1 MSLVDPTCQYCTP
14 ITDGHAWDCP
24 TRYRD
29 WRLLKVALPP
39 SAPWAKP
46 LPDDPVESLLSSH
59 RIVVEAEWRE
69 HVVQLA
75 ENAIRLRGMLGTP

>member
-1 MSLVDPTCQYCTP
+1 
-14 ITDGHAWDCP
+14 
-24 TRYRD
+24 
-29 WRLLKVALPP
+29 LLKVALPP